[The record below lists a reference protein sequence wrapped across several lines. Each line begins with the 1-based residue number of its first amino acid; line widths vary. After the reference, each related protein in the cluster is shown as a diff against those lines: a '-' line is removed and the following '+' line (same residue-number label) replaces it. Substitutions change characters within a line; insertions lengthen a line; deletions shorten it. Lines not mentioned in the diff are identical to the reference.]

1 MCKTRPE
8 LKVKAKHPK
17 DYNQESL
24 STWLMSVQDEAQII
38 WEVFHTL
45 VKNVNIKERRHSG
58 FGQGFSVNQH
68 LQI

>member
-1 MCKTRPE
+1 
-8 LKVKAKHPK
+8 
-17 DYNQESL
+17 
-24 STWLMSVQDEAQII
+24 MSVQDEAQII